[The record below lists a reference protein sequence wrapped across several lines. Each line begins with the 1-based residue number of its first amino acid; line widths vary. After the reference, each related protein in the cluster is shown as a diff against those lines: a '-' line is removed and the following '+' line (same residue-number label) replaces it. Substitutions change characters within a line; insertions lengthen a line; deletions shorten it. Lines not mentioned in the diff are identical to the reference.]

1 MSTLWANFLHSSWNI
16 WVVASVIYFEC
27 KSQVFECFSIFFKIC
42 FTWRSIFPDNLY
54 KTVSLFQPKLLL
66 LVIMCTKKLLGE
78 MEWKMSLLQL
88 NRMKLQNKLTHIV
101 VLFRSNLVR
110 SIVTVGHILR
120 EISRHCY
127 FFLKEEGGEING
139 NVFSTTHQPSPI
151 PYGGLEIPLV
161 LRFQS
166 PKYVTNTIQL

>member
-1 MSTLWANFLHSSWNI
+1 
-16 WVVASVIYFEC
+16 
-27 KSQVFECFSIFFKIC
+27 
-42 FTWRSIFPDNLY
+42 
-54 KTVSLFQPKLLL
+54 
-66 LVIMCTKKLLGE
+66 
-78 MEWKMSLLQL
+78 MSLLQL

-120 EISRHCY
+120 EISRLCY

-166 PKYVTNTIQL
+166 PKYVMQSEVCNKHYTAIAIPAQILILAMKNPRKKSVFQLKKET